1 MSDRLINV
9 IDQRFFGILRRNGAG
24 ILPGLT
30 LTLAIAVTALMIQ
43 HYIGMIALSPLVIAM
58 IIGMSIRN
66 TLGRSQ
72 NTIPG
77 IKFSLHKIMRF
88 AIILLGFQI
97 TLSQVAAMGIDG
109 FSIIV
114 VTLLST
120 FLFTKYIGR
129 LLGVD
134 SKLSELIAAGTSVC
148 GASAIIACNTV
159 TRSSD
164 EDVAYAIACVTV
176 FGTLAMLAFP
186 LLITPLDLNEHEY
199 GMWVGTSVHEVAQ
212 VVAATFSQGEAA
224 GQSGTVAKLSRV
236 ILLAPLILTLGA
248 MATRR
253 SQKQLNG
260 KIVVPWFVFGFLIM
274 VVINSIF
281 EIPRAWHAHIATIAA
296 YFLTVALAAMGLETD
311 IRKLRLKGIRPLV
324 LGAIAWVFISTVG
337 LILVIA
343 IS

>member
-1 MSDRLINV
+1 MIGRLINV
-9 IDQRFFGILRRNGAG
+9 TDQHFFGILRRNVGA
-24 ILPGLT
+24 ILPGLV
-30 LTLAIAVTALMIQ
+30 LTLGIAFSALTIQ
-43 HYIGMIALSPLVIAM
+43 HNIGMVALSPLVIAM
-58 IIGMSIRN
+58 IIGIGIRN

-72 NTIPG
+72 ITTPG
-77 IKFSLHKIMRF
+77 ITFVLHRVMRF

-114 VTLLST
+114 ITLLST
-120 FLFTKYIGR
+120 FVFTKIIGR
-129 LLGVD
+129 MLGVD
-134 SKLSELIAAGTSVC
+134 RKLSELIAAGTSVC

-159 TRSSD
+159 THSSD

-186 LLITPLDLNEHEY
+186 LLITPFGLSEHEY
-199 GMWVGTSVHEVAQ
+199 GMWVGSTVHEVAQ
-212 VVAATFSQGEAA
+212 VVAATFAQGEIA

-248 MATRR
+248 LAMRR
-253 SQKQLNG
+253 SQKQSNG

-281 EIPRAWHAHIATIAA
+281 EIPRDWHAHIATTAA

-311 IRKLRLKGIRPLV
+311 IHKLRLKGVRPLV

-337 LILVIA
+337 LTLVIA